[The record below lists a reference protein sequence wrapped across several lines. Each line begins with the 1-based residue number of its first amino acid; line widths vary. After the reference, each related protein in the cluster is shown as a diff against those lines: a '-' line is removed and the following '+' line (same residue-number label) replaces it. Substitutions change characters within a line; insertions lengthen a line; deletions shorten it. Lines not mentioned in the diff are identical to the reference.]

1 MEGYSFLGRSSPRAQ
16 SLKVYILGVGYKTVA
31 YEEDWSVQELCS
43 SLAHKLR
50 LPDEHLFGI
59 FEVYGE
65 LGTGKEKCIKDSDT
79 LRHKLEM
86 AIVPGRQF
94 VFKYKYLIDMKI
106 TRAEDR
112 AMDMYYLQTKE
123 NILSG
128 YYHAPLTMAVDL
140 AAIQMQ
146 VEFGT
151 FNPKTH
157 VSGFLYPRIRDFL
170 PSSLLGEADGRA
182 LETNILSL
190 YCGSPEVKNTCR
202 SRETSSSDCT

>member
-1 MEGYSFLGRSSPRAQ
+1 MEGYSFLGRSSPRAH
-16 SLKVYILGVGYKTVA
+16 SLKVYILGVGYKTVT

-65 LGTGKEKCIKDSDT
+65 PGTGKEKCIKDSDT
-79 LRHKLEM
+79 LRQKLEM

-106 TRAEDR
+106 ARAEDR

-123 NILSG
+123 SILSG

-170 PSSLLGEADGRA
+170 PSSLLGEADGRTV
-182 LETNILSL
+182 ETNILST
-190 YCGSPEVKNTCR
+190 YCASPEVKAT
-202 SRETSSSDCT
+202 